1 MISLL
6 KKSFSQV
13 QSEVNLGTKYGT
25 LKSVSFERLFQ
36 EETQQGS
43 VTSYS
48 RGLRE
53 CCDALCCNSVRS
65 DKNAPLS
72 LLCSMWSFT
81 CQKEK
86 YLLRYPLDNDSPLV
100 LLLFFLNTGQGLKKL
115 QTEIATFEKQKT
127 EELERLEQFK
137 EEELKKLRYVMV

>member
-1 MISLL
+1 M
-6 KKSFSQV
+6 
-13 QSEVNLGTKYGT
+13 NLGTKYGT

-65 DKNAPLS
+65 DKNAPLG

-100 LLLFFLNTGQGLKKL
+100 LLLLFFKYWTG
-115 QTEIATFEKQKT
+115 FEET
-127 EELERLEQFK
+127 PN
-137 EEELKKLRYVMV
+137 